1 MAGFNFKKIPMN
13 GLGAPIILMMVMAMV
28 MVPLP
33 PFLLDVFFTFN
44 IALSIIIL
52 MVSIYTLR
60 PLDFAVFPSILLV
73 TTLLRLAM
81 NIASTRVVL
90 LDGHNG
96 GAAAGKVIEAFGEFV
111 IGGNFAIGLVVFGIL
126 IIINFMVVTKGAG
139 RVSEVSARFTLDAMP
154 GKQMAIDADLNA
166 GMMTQEEAQQKRADI
181 SREAEFYGAMD
192 GASKFV
198 RGDAVAG
205 LLILA
210 INIVGGM
217 FIGMISHDMVFGDA
231 LETYVL
237 LSIGDGLVAQIPSL
251 LLSTASAIIVT
262 RVKSSEELG
271 SQISEQMFSDP
282 RVLGVTAS
290 MIGVLG
296 LIPGMPNFMFL
307 SFAGGLGV
315 ATYFAAKKKKESETT
330 RVLSGGG
337 SSVGGGSMVGGGGG
351 GLPALTSGQEPLE
364 LENEHAD
371 VKELSWDDVPPVDP
385 IGLEVGYRLIPLV
398 DKSQGGIL
406 MSRIKGVRKKI
417 SQELGFLLP
426 PIHLRDNLDLSPN
439 AYRVVL
445 MGVTAG
451 ESEIYPDREMAINPG
466 QVFGN
471 LEGIAGHDPA
481 FGLDAVWI
489 EPNQRES
496 AQTLG
501 YTVVDPGTVVATHMS
516 QLLQDH
522 ASDLFGYEEAQQ
534 LLDQLAKTAP
544 KLVEDLVP
552 KLLPLGTVVKVL
564 QNLLSEGIPIRDMRR
579 IAETMAEQSAMS
591 QDPVILTSSVRI
603 VLGRLI
609 VQNVAGNEGE
619 LPVITLDPQLEQIL
633 QQSLAAGGEAG
644 GFEPGLAERML
655 NSLQQTS
662 EQQEMAGE
670 PVILLVSSAIRE
682 WLARFV
688 RHSIP
693 GMQVLAYN
701 EIPDDKQVKVVASV
715 GQNG

>member
-385 IGLEVGYRLIPLV
+385 IGLEVGCRLIPLV